1 MAVDSCA
8 GHCPL
13 HKTIETDDNE
23 NKKERKKKK
32 ERFYIFTGVTRTH
45 THPV

>member
-1 MAVDSCA
+1 V
-8 GHCPL
+8 GHCTL

-32 ERFYIFTGVTRTH
+32 ERFYIYTDVTH
-45 THPV
+45 THPA

>member
-1 MAVDSCA
+1 M

-32 ERFYIFTGVTRTH
+32 ERFYIYTDVTH
-45 THPV
+45 THPA